1 MYLWEL
7 CWAASLR
14 FKELLGQ
21 VREGLAL
28 DLDYVHT
35 VLLSLWKLILA
46 TVLVSYGCYNDG
58 YSASDPANTQTTM
71 YYLTLL
77 QLEV

>member
-14 FKELLGQ
+14 CKELLGQ

-46 TVLVSYGCYNDG
+46 TVLVPMAAITTD
-58 YSASDPANTQTTM
+58 TQPVTQ
-71 YYLTLL
+71 LTLRQQCIIL
-77 QLEV
+77 HFYS